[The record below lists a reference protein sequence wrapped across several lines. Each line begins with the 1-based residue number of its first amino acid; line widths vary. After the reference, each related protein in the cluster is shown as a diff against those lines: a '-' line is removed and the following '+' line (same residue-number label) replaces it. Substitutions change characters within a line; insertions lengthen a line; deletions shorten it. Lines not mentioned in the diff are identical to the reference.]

1 MADCH
6 HCDYYDCEKISIVVL
21 IVLIVLVVLIVL
33 IFLLTR
39 MMTISLGGTGVAGGP
54 SVNKFYQVSLP
65 PLTLSSYPQLLIIVL
80 VVVINNIHI

>member
-6 HCDYYDCEKISIVVL
+6 HYDYYDREKISIVVL
-21 IVLIVLVVLIVL
+21 SVL

-80 VVVINNIHI
+80 VVVINNIYI